1 MNRSIH
7 RALTV
12 TLALGL
18 VVGLPLTA
26 SAKEPTAAE
35 LLSKYDEIMGP
46 HTFDADAEMTAWRE
60 DGSTRGYVLR
70 MLRGEGDK
78 FRIWFKEPASVKG
91 QEMLRSGDN
100 LWLYLPNLK
109 RATRVANR
117 DNFQGGDFNN
127 ADVLRVNYAQ
137 DYDGKLVPSEDDGT
151 WKLELKAK
159 HENTAYER
167 IELWLR
173 KKDSMPVRGR
183 FYGTS
188 GQLLRSA
195 EFSEYT
201 ELDKGYVRPARVVMQ
216 NELVKSRRSE
226 MRITRM
232 KTKVDAPAQRFT
244 QTDLGR

>member
-1 MNRSIH
+1 MR
-7 RALTV
+7 V
-12 TLALGL
+12 VLGL
-18 VVGLPLTA
+18 LVALPL
-26 SAKEPTAAE
+26 SVHAKEPTAAE
-35 LLSKYDEIMGP
+35 LLERYDEIMGP
-46 HTFDADAEMTAWRE
+46 RTFDAGVEMTAWRE
-60 DGSTRGYVLR
+60 DGSTRRYALR

-78 FRIWFKEPASVKG
+78 FRVWFKEPATVKG

-100 LWLYLPNLK
+100 MWLYLPNLK

-137 DYDGKLVPSEDDGT
+137 DYDGKRVPSEDAAA

-173 KKDSMPVRGR
+173 KKDSMPLRGR

-195 EFSEYT
+195 EFSEFT
-201 ELDKGYVRPARVVMQ
+201 ELEKGYVRPTRVVMQ
-216 NELVKSRRSE
+216 NELMKARRSE
-226 MRITRM
+226 MRITELKRH
-232 KTKVDAPAQRFT
+232 VEAPAQRFT